1 MKTGFIYTT
10 IQLERE
16 AQMIN
21 ISEGFKLLIEQPR
34 NEESEDI
41 YRLEPIFFQ
50 KPFILI
56 GIDLLNLQRRIYI
69 DITSEKW
76 DEDQLKSFPKWRGI
90 EIGQEY
96 FSQIGPLK
104 EKNFLVISQIV
115 KDSEEIFERVLQS
128 LVDHILSK
136 EELPLYTIVYEVLD
150 RWHNFFKRKW
160 DATLTLEEEMGLFGE
175 LYYINRWLGFFP
187 KEPPL
192 IIKDWK
198 GPLRNRI
205 DFVSK
210 NTGIEI
216 KTVAPKIRDEI
227 KISNET
233 QLELNP
239 VIDTLFL
246 YVLKVEVNDSM
257 GKSLRN
263 IIEAIEE
270 QLIDRAPSLA
280 VKFKD
285 LLLEAGIM
293 SEDYDKNCFF
303 VHEELVYRA
312 TENFPKLISK
322 NLPMGISNVSYSIDL
337 SHCKGFK
344 VSVEDIF
351 N

>member
-1 MKTGFIYTT
+1 
-10 IQLERE
+10 
-16 AQMIN
+16 MIN
-21 ISEGFKLLIEQPR
+21 ISERFKFLIEQSK
-34 NEESEDI
+34 NEESDDI
-41 YRLEPIFFQ
+41 YRLEPVYFQ

-69 DITSEKW
+69 DITNENW

-90 EIGQEY
+90 DIGQEY

-115 KDSEEIFERVLQS
+115 EDSEEIFERVLQS
-128 LVDHILSK
+128 LVDHILA
-136 EELPLYTIVYEVLD
+136 ERELPLYTVIYEVLD

-160 DATLTLEEEMGLFGE
+160 DAKLTLEEEMGLFGE
-175 LYYINRWLGFFP
+175 LYYINRWLDFFP
-187 KEPPL
+187 QEPPL

-198 GPLRNRI
+198 GPLKNRI

-216 KTVAPKIRDEI
+216 KTVAPKIRYEI
-227 KISNET
+227 KISNEK

-246 YVLKVEVNDSM
+246 YVLKVEVNDST
-257 GKSLRN
+257 GKSLQN
-263 IIEAIEE
+263 MIETIEE

-285 LLLEAGIM
+285 LLLEVGVI
-293 SEDYDKNCFF
+293 SEDYNKNYFF
-303 VHEELVYRA
+303 VHEELAYKA
-312 TENFPKLISK
+312 TEEFPKLTSK
-322 NLPMGISNVSYSIDL
+322 NLPTGITNVSYSIDL
-337 SHCKGFK
+337 SHCKSFK
-344 VSVEDIF
+344 VPVEGIF